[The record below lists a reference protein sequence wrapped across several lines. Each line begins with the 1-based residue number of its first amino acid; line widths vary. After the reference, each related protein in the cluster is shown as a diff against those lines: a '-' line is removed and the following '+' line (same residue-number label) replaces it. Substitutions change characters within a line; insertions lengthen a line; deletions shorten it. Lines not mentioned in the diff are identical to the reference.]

1 MNPHHPTRQQPKGQ
15 TGFSFIETL
24 IVLAVLS
31 VVVVQQLRT
40 SELTSVDRVATGMV
54 EKFQRVQRASMRFYI
69 KEEGWPANVQALK
82 TKGFLNDQELSN
94 TWGKPFELTVDEQDL
109 LISSDLTE
117 VRYASR
123 VAGRLPRA
131 SLSVPDAAIAVS
143 EASGVSRVG
152 EVSNAGTVANA
163 LTTKVTSRIDPPG
176 HEAAHNKLYRLDGS
190 KPLEGPMNLNGY
202 NVSNGGDITAQKFID
217 VDDNAFYVNPN
228 ERSNLNSLELQS
240 LALMP
245 DVEVGKA
252 CDKIKR
258 IGTTITGALVSCVG
272 ESTSATGI
280 WRIPHELPVGSI
292 YIAVTEESP
301 EVSLGYGKWDPFGE
315 GQVLVGS
322 ISADAPDKCAP
333 GGDVLATSVS
343 ADCLFYELE
352 ATHDGSTGA
361 AALSLRQ
368 MPDHRHWAKV
378 VPLEKEECYEFWE
391 NDEHCVILS
400 EQASLITA
408 TTRTRNSAQQR
419 ARSTNKLLTPIEMA
433 IKEYHAQLAAAKTEA
448 EKLSIMINF
457 LNNVT
462 DFVDDIHRKPFRNR
476 ALDDEFSEGHQHEIN
491 QPSIVVKMWK
501 RTL

>member
-1 MNPHHPTRQQPKGQ
+1 MNPHHPARQQPKGQ

-176 HEAAHNKLYRLDGS
+176 HEAAHDKLYRLDGT
-190 KPLEGPMNLNGY
+190 KELAGNMDAGGY
-202 NVSNGGDITAQKFID
+202 NIENIGV
-217 VDDNAFYVNPN
+217 
-228 ERSNLNSLELQS
+228 LEL
-240 LALMP
+240 
-245 DVEVGKA
+245 VGDA
-252 CDKIKR
+252 VLGAECDQKY
-258 IGTTITGALVSCVG
+258 IGTTDTGMLVSCVG
-272 ESTSATGI
+272 ASVNNSENTEKKGE
-280 WRIPHELPVGSI
+280 WRIPNELPVGAV
-292 YIAVTEESP
+292 YISLTEDNP
-301 EVSLGYGKWDPFGE
+301 NGLLGYGKWKSFGAGRVMV
-315 GQVLVGS
+315 GQPETLPTNCQTLKDETGKEVDLSSLQLVECWPH
-322 ISADAPDKCAP
+322 IL
-333 GGDVLATSVS
+333 GGTNKGNTNTTE
-343 ADCLFYELE
+343 F
-352 ATHDGSTGA
+352 
-361 AALSLRQ
+361 AALSIDQ

-419 ARSTNKLLTPIEMA
+419 ARSTKKLLTPIEMA
-433 IKEYHAQLAAAKTEA
+433 IKEYHAQLAAAQTEA

-457 LNNVT
+457 LNKIT
-462 DFVDDIHRKPFRNR
+462 EFVDDIHRKPFRNR

-501 RTL
+501 RTE